1 MNSLVD
7 FDNPFAIVG
16 AVFLLVVVVLAVWT
30 LLRSRRQ
37 AAEKAALAA
46 EALPSE
52 AELEYLDSSHIISG
66 PLVGRDGARVVR
78 EAPAP
83 GVKAARDKEKT

>member
-1 MNSLVD
+1 MKSLVD

-46 EALPSE
+46 EA
-52 AELEYLDSSHIISG
+52 
-66 PLVGRDGARVVR
+66 
-78 EAPAP
+78 
-83 GVKAARDKEKT
+83 